1 MMPSRKRHGRCG
13 AVATIVLFLFLTL
26 IGAGSACL
34 MNRPARDTGPPPA
47 TATDATSAPAGDT
60 DTASKGI
67 VDRTYEPHAEFLDI
81 MQELNEQAYALA
93 DHFLN
98 RAK

>member
-1 MMPSRKRHGRCG
+1 MA
-13 AVATIVLFLFLTL
+13 AVVLFLIL
-26 IGAGSACL
+26 IRSPRSCVGWHWFKYG
-34 MNRPARDTGPPPA
+34 
-47 TATDATSAPAGDT
+47 GDI

-81 MQELNEQAYALA
+81 MQELNERAYALA

>member
-1 MMPSRKRHGRCG
+1 MCSF
-13 AVATIVLFLFLTL
+13 LFLFAHP
-26 IGAGSACL
+26 GGV
-34 MNRPARDTGPPPA
+34 GWHWFKYG
-47 TATDATSAPAGDT
+47 GDI